1 MSLFK
6 LIRFGLSL
14 ILAVHL
20 IIFPFSILSFEFC
33 KDVYG
38 PKVPNVEM
46 YSYFLYGRKLV
57 TDVENWKIFITIHF
71 LLNLGF
77 IVVLILET
85 GNFFWKS
92 TLKISSFF
100 KLLLLSTYSIF
111 IPLYANL
118 IIDFSDCPR
127 IQIQY
132 CSNYAI
138 VIIATILAII
148 EAIIPNINQ
157 VIQSRVFS
165 RRR

>member
-6 LIRFGLSL
+6 LIRIGLSL

-38 PKVPNVEM
+38 SKVPNVEM

-57 TDVENWKIFITIHF
+57 TDLENWKLFITIHF
-71 LLNLGF
+71 SLNLGL
-77 IVVLILET
+77 ILVLILEA

-100 KLLLLSTYSIF
+100 KVLLLSTYAIF

-118 IIDFSDCPR
+118 FVYFSDCPR
-127 IQIQY
+127 IQIEY
-132 CSNYAI
+132 CLNYAI
-138 VIIATILAII
+138 LIIATMLAII

>member
-6 LIRFGLSL
+6 LILFGLSL

-57 TDVENWKIFITIHF
+57 TDVENWKIFIIIHF
-71 LLNLGF
+71 SLNVCL
-77 IVVLILET
+77 ILVIILET
-85 GNFFWKS
+85 AKFFWKS
-92 TLKISSFF
+92 TLKVSSFF
-100 KLLLLSTYSIF
+100 KVFLLSNYTIF
-111 IPLYANL
+111 IPLYVNL
-118 IIDFSDCPR
+118 IIYFSDCPR

-138 VIIATILAII
+138 VIIATILATI
-148 EAIIPNINQ
+148 EAIIPIINRVNQ
-157 VIQSRVFS
+157 LRVFS